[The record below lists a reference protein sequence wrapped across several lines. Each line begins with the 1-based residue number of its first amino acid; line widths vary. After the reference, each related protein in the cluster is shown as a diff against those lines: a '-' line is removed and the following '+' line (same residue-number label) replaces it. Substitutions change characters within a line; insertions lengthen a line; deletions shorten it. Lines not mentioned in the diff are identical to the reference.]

1 MKKLVLGIS
10 LLVATTTFAQKD
22 ELKTLKKLY
31 DKEQL
36 SVEDFAKY
44 KETLVKLES
53 VATTEDDKVASD
65 YYKAMSPLA
74 EMATLGAQPNPMMI
88 QKIFTPE
95 AFTGMVNTM
104 RSTLD
109 YETKTGKKFFTD
121 DINKNITSMKPIFT
135 HMALTYNNAKK
146 YKEASRVFYNTYKL
160 DKKDVMNLENAAIT
174 ALQASE
180 FVDAEKYYREIKTIG
195 FKGTGLGKF
204 QSKEAEVLKT
214 IAALSSTNN
223 NNEQAKIDFKEALA
237 LNTEDIQLEIDHA
250 NLYYKLK
257 DIETYK
263 KLITEVIAKDPNNA
277 QLQYNVGFLALA
289 DDEKLVDEINA
300 NLKNPKKYDELM
312 AKRKAMFNTALPYF
326 ERAHQLDAT
335 NEDTKNVLR
344 LTYETL
350 GLKDKAAMVK

>member
-160 DKKDVMNLENAAIT
+160 DNKDVMNLENAAIT

-180 FVDAEKYYREIKTIG
+180 FVDAEKYYREIKAVG

-214 IAALSSTNN
+214 IAALSSNN
-223 NNEQAKIDFKEALA
+223 NNGEQAKIDFKEALA
-237 LNTEDIQLEIDHA
+237 LNTEDIQLEIDQA
-250 NLYYKLK
+250 NLYYKLN

-289 DDEKLVDEINA
+289 DDGKLVDEINA

-312 AKRKAMFNTALPYF
+312 AKRKAIFNTALPYF
-326 ERAHQLDAT
+326 EKAHQLDAT
-335 NEDTKNVLR
+335 NENTKNVLR

>member
-74 EMATLGAQPNPMMI
+74 EMATLGAQPSPMMI

>member
-1 MKKLVLGIS
+1 
-10 LLVATTTFAQKD
+10 
-22 ELKTLKKLY
+22 
-31 DKEQL
+31 
-36 SVEDFAKY
+36 
-44 KETLVKLES
+44 
-53 VATTEDDKVASD
+53 
-65 YYKAMSPLA
+65 MSPLA

-109 YETKTGKKFFTD
+109 YETKTGKKVFTD

-135 HMALTYNNAKK
+135 QMALTYNNAKK

-160 DKKDVMNLENAAIT
+160 DNKDVMNLENAAIT

-180 FVDAEKYYREIKTIG
+180 FVDAEKYYREIKAVG

-214 IAALSSTNN
+214 IAALSSNN
-223 NNEQAKIDFKEALA
+223 NNGEQAKIDFKEALA
-237 LNTEDIQLEIDHA
+237 LNTEDIQLEIDQA
-250 NLYYKLK
+250 NLYYKLN

-289 DDEKLVDEINA
+289 DDGKLVDEINA

-326 ERAHQLDAT
+326 EKAHQLDAT
-335 NEDTKNVLR
+335 NENTKNVLR